1 MLKQHSMSA
10 HIYIHFCVVL
20 WKHSTF
26 ICINI
31 ELKATMDDFQLGDK
45 VMQKT
50 YLYKYVCI
58 CICLYIPWF
67 WANYIMDLVEND
79 INIGFQF
86 STIITDSERE

>member
-10 HIYIHFCVVL
+10 HIYIHFFVL

-31 ELKATMDDFQLGDK
+31 ELKSTMDDFQLGDK
-45 VMQKT
+45 VKMKKT